1 MDFKPSARTP
11 RRALPA
17 DSAFTGG
24 HARRAATPVRGRIAR
39 GGIAATAVGAAVL
52 ALATPGLAQDGLVTT
67 EALAPIAPTSA
78 AVTSP
83 AATAAPDLDLRD
95 AAVSRSAVRTPD
107 VATAAEQRAQQL
119 GATAST
125 ISKTSDRIV
134 KERKAE
140 AAAKAARAKKL
151 AAEKAAKAKAAAAAK
166 AKAEAARRA
175 ASFFWPTKGSI
186 TSPWGM
192 RMHPILGYKRMHGGA
207 DIGGAC
213 NQPIYAVQDGVV
225 TKAASSSQ
233 SGNNIRINHG
243 SYKGAKVETAYLHMN
258 RFAVRVG
265 ERVERGQVI
274 GTVGSTGLSTA
285 CHLHF
290 VTYRNGAN
298 VNPAGYLG

>member
-1 MDFKPSARTP
+1 MAFSPSTRTP

-17 DSAFTGG
+17 APPALAGG
-24 HARRAATPVRGRIAR
+24 SARRAAGPVRGRIAR

-67 EALAPIAPTSA
+67 QALAPVSPTTAS
-78 AVTSP
+78 AVTSS
-83 AATAAPDLDLRD
+83 RD
-95 AAVSRSAVRTPD
+95 AAVSRSTVRTPVD
-107 VATAAEQRAQQL
+107 AADAAVTTAAEERAQQL
-119 GATAST
+119 GTTATT
-125 ISKTSDRIV
+125 IQDTSEKIV
-134 KERKAE
+134 KERKA
-140 AAAKAARAKKL
+140 AAARAKKL
-151 AAEKAAKAKAAAAAK
+151 AAEKAAKAKAAAEAK

-175 ASFFWPTKGSI
+175 ATFFWPTKGSI

-192 RMHPILGYKRMHGGA
+192 RLHPILGYKRMHGGA
-207 DIGGAC
+207 DIGGTC

-233 SGNNIRINHG
+233 SGNNIRIDHG
-243 SYKGAKVETAYLHMN
+243 TYKGAEVETAYLHMN

-265 ERVERGQVI
+265 QRVERGQVI

-298 VNPAGYLG
+298 VNPAGYLR

>member
-17 DSAFTGG
+17 ASAFTGG

-67 EALAPIAPTSA
+67 EALAPIAPTS
-78 AVTSP
+78 
-83 AATAAPDLDLRD
+83 
-95 AAVSRSAVRTPD
+95 
-107 VATAAEQRAQQL
+107 AAEQRAQQL

-233 SGNNIRINHG
+233 SGNNIRLNHG
-243 SYKGAKVETAYLHMN
+243 TYKGAKVETAYLHMN

-298 VNPAGYLG
+298 VNPAGYLR